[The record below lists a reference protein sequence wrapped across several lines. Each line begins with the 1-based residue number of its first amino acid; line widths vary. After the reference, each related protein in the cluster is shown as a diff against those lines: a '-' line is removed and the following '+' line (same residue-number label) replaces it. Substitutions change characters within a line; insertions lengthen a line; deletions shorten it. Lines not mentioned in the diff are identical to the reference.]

1 MRSSPPEARFQGGT
15 RVKLVRRR
23 FLQLAAGA
31 VALPGLW
38 RHARAQAYPARPVRI
53 ICGFAAGGAP
63 DILARLIGSW
73 LAERL
78 GQTVVV
84 EDRTGG
90 GGNIATEAV
99 VQAAADGHTLLLTSV
114 GNAVNATLYDK
125 LNYNFLRDIVPVAGI
140 SREPLAMVVNPS
152 FAATTV
158 PEFIAYAKANPGKVN
173 YGSAGIGSSLHMA
186 GELFKLM
193 AGVDIVH
200 IPYRGS
206 PPALTD
212 LLGGQL
218 QLMFSPLPP
227 SIGYVKS
234 GKLRALAVTTAAR
247 SQVLPDTPVI
257 ADIVPGYEASAWY
270 GIGAPRGTPAAIVER
285 LNAEINAGLADPK
298 LNARLIE
305 IGSVPFPLSASE
317 FGKHLA
323 AETEK
328 WAKVVRTAHLTP
340 Q

>member
-1 MRSSPPEARFQGGT
+1 MKFS
-15 RVKLVRRR
+15 RRR
-23 FLQLAAGA
+23 FVRLAAGA
-31 VALPGLW
+31 AALPTLA
-38 RHARAQAYPARPVRI
+38 RHARAQAYPTRPVRI

-63 DILARLIGSW
+63 DILARLIGGW

-78 GQTVVV
+78 GQTVLV

-99 VQAAADGHTLLLTSV
+99 VQAPADGHTLLLTSV

-125 LNYNFLRDIVPVAGI
+125 LNYNFLRDIAPVAGI

-152 FAATTV
+152 FAVTSVA
-158 PEFIAYAKANPGKVN
+158 EFIAYTRANPGKVN

-186 GELFKLM
+186 GELFRLM
-193 AGVDIVH
+193 TGVDIVH

-257 ADIVPGYEASAWY
+257 ADTVPGYEASAWY
-270 GIGAPRGTPAAIVER
+270 GIGAPTGTPAAILDR

-298 LNARLIE
+298 LNARLTE
-305 IGSVPFPLSASE
+305 IGSVPFRLSRSD
-317 FGKHLA
+317 FGRHLA

-328 WAKVVRTAHLTP
+328 WAKVVRTANLKA